1 MADMRDVYGNPVRQ
15 TDEFGNPVRHTGG
28 TMGSY
33 DTGEVVYS
41 VDPVTGGTIQYREP
55 RTGTGTGFGGGSY
68 DTGSGMGGGVDQPPM
83 QNQYGG
89 VTVPTSTGT
98 QLRRSGSSSSSSSED
113 DGLGGR
119 RKKKGLKEKIKEKLP
134 GGHKQEEYSTGTTGY
149 GATTTTTGYDAQHGR
164 FAGTE
169 QHEKKGIMDK
179 IKDKLPGSHH

>member
-15 TDEFGNPVRHTGG
+15 TDEFGNPIRHTGG

-33 DTGEVVYS
+33 DTGAGEYG
-41 VDPVTGGTIQYREP
+41 VDPVTAGGVRYRE
-55 RTGTGTGFGGGSY
+55 TGTGTGYGGGSY
-68 DTGSGMGGGVDQPPM
+68 DTGVGVDQPPI

-89 VTVPTSTGT
+89 VT
-98 QLRRSGSSSSSSSED
+98 SED

-134 GGHKQEEYSTGTTGY
+134 GGHKQEDYSTGGY
-149 GATTTTTGYDAQHGR
+149 GATTTAGYDAQGR
-164 FAGTE
+164 YAGTE
-169 QHEKKGIMDK
+169 HHEKRGIIDK